1 MRIYVMEFI
10 SLEDREGLVEAVL
23 FEKAYKQFW
32 HLFRGYD
39 PYVVKGRVQ
48 SRLLPTSRDLH
59 FVPTGEANLLVD
71 EVEVLQVQKENL
83 ETNNPKFY
91 GLLLK

>member
-1 MRIYVMEFI
+1 
-10 SLEDREGLVEAVL
+10 VL
-23 FEKAYKQFW
+23 FDRAYKQYG

-71 EVEVLQVQKENL
+71 EVKVLQLEKEKL
-83 ETNNPKFY
+83 ETNIY
-91 GLLLK
+91 LADHAD